1 MGFSQLTGTS
11 ETPSPFLFLLSEV
24 QAKHSVGSLLGHL
37 KQSKEPPG
45 LPWGQWLRIR
55 LPAQGTQIQSLVWED
70 STCLS
75 AAKPKCHNC

>member
-1 MGFSQLTGTS
+1 MGFSQLMGTS

-45 LPWGQWLRIR
+45 LPWGPVVENPPASAGDTDSIPGLRR
-55 LPAQGTQIQSLVWED
+55 FHMP
-70 STCLS
+70 LS
-75 AAKPKCHNC
+75 S